1 MLKVGG
7 ALASRAV
14 RAWLSSRTN
23 EDRREMG
30 LAELVA
36 YRYPVL
42 RHQREFRRKI
52 EEIEEQV
59 ADRLQPLCENEFP
72 GLPENEREAATLA
85 VADALERAELTD
97 AMIFR
102 VDLNP
107 IGLAR
112 EIREHAPQTVRN
124 GDLSEPAS
132 NLFDLLLDQVCY
144 YLAHL
149 IRDLPEFDAR
159 ASVEMLSRL
168 SGIAGQL
175 GELLERLPVTELTT
189 SSSEDQDDE
198 FRDGYFEL
206 VSNLYD
212 RLEILGITTNYYEPT
227 MTLTVAYLS
236 LTASTASKSHEFKQ
250 AKDKAEAPVGLGTGE
265 RELDVVRVADAL
277 GGKRLV
283 LLQGDA
289 GAGKSTLLQ
298 WIAITAVRRRFVGRL
313 SDWNG
318 RVPFLVRLR
327 DFSENRLPNG
337 DEFLLHANAPQWGP
351 VPEGWVDRVAASGQ
365 ALFLI
370 DGVDELPEHERAKVR
385 EWLRGLCV
393 RFPECL
399 IVVTSRPSERTERWL
414 VADKFHPV
422 TLEPMNPQDVRIFI
436 ERWHNALLDS
446 TAGRD
451 IALPCPRE
459 DVPVHQRSLLLHLD
473 SRPHLRAL
481 ARNPLLCAMICALNL
496 DRRANLPRDRMTLY
510 EAALD
515 MLLERRDADKKV
527 RVDGDTQL
535 SAVEKRAMLRALA
548 WWLNENGRAEMSR
561 EEAIHQLRLKI
572 GTMPGVTQAPE
583 EVLRH
588 LLERSGLIR
597 QPVIG
602 RIDFVHRTFQEF
614 LAAKEVV
621 ERDSIDLLINNAS
634 SDLWRETVLMACSH
648 ATAVQRDRLLNG
660 IVNRA
665 YDFYREEDG
674 QSRHRLMLLAAS
686 CLESA
691 LELSAETIE
700 RVEACLH
707 ELLPPT
713 SSDEVSAL
721 ATVGRPLFRVLPSDL
736 SDLSDVQAVFLV
748 RTVALSNDIDVLRV
762 LAQYARDRRW
772 EVQEEIVACAR
783 YFDLGDYCDR
793 VLRDAPLF
801 DNRME
806 IRSMD
811 WVGHLYKLRKLES
824 VEIKIYPE
832 KVDDLRSFRR
842 IRALHGLLAHVVGA
856 CDVTPLWEHRNHLR
870 YLNLT
875 CDQSFVELE
884 TLSDFRSLREL
895 ALAPASGLSDLSFL
909 GVELSGLT
917 RLELSGVERTADLS
931 AIGSL
936 VELRRLG
943 LKNCRAD
950 LDLSRLEELSKLERI
965 DLRGAPPELNLG
977 PLADRRLRVLLDR
990 DHQCAGLDL
999 LGSQVELQF
1008 F

>member
-14 RAWLSSRTN
+14 RAWLTSRTSA
-23 EDRREMG
+23 DRREME

-107 IGLAR
+107 LGLAR

-124 GDLSEPAS
+124 GDLSEPACR
-132 NLFDLLLDQVCY
+132 LFDLLLDQVCY

-175 GELLERLPVTELTT
+175 GEILGRLPVTELSA
-189 SSSEDQDDE
+189 SSEEDQDEE
-198 FRDGYFEL
+198 FRDTYFEL

-236 LTASTASKSHEFKQ
+236 LTASTVSKGHQVLS
-250 AKDKAEAPVGLGTGE
+250 ARDKAEAPVGLGTGE
-265 RELDVVRVADAL
+265 REQDVVRVGDAL

-313 SDWNG
+313 SEWNG
-318 RVPFLVRLR
+318 RVPFLLRLR

-351 VPEGWVDRVAASGQ
+351 VPQGWVDRVAESGR

-385 EWLRGLCV
+385 EWLRGLCA

-414 VADKFHPV
+414 VADKFHPA

-451 IALPCPRE
+451 IALPVPRD

-583 EVLRH
+583 AVLRH

-665 YDFYREEDG
+665 YDFYREEEG
-674 QSRHRLMLLAAS
+674 RSRHRLMLLAAS

-691 LELSAETIE
+691 VELSAATIE

-713 SSDEVSAL
+713 SLDEVSAL

-736 SDLSDVQAVFLV
+736 SDLSNSQAVYLV

-762 LAQYARDRRW
+762 LGEYASDPRW
-772 EVQEEIVACAR
+772 EVQEEIIACAR

-801 DNRME
+801 DHGME
-806 IRSMD
+806 IRSME
-811 WVGHLYKLRKLES
+811 WVGHLYKLRKLDS

-832 KVDDLRSFRR
+832 KVEDLRPFRR
-842 IRALHGLLAHVVGA
+842 VRGLRGLLAHVDGDCA
-856 CDVTPLWEHRNHLR
+856 VTPLWEHRDHLR
-870 YLNLT
+870 YLNLA

-884 TLSDFRSLREL
+884 TLSGFRSLREL
-895 ALAPASGLSDLSFL
+895 ALAPASGLGDLSFI
-909 GVELSGLT
+909 GVALAGLT
-917 RLELSGVERTADLS
+917 RLELSGVEADTDLS
-931 AIGSL
+931 VVGGL

-943 LKNCRAD
+943 LRDCRAE
-950 LDLSRLEELSKLERI
+950 LDLSELDGLSKLERI
-965 DLRGAPPELNLG
+965 DLRGALPELDLS
-977 PLADRRLRVLLDR
+977 PLADRRIRVLLDR
-990 DHQCAGLDL
+990 DHRCAGLDSM
-999 LGSQVELQF
+999 GPQVEIQF

>member
-1 MLKVGG
+1 MLKVGA
-7 ALASRAV
+7 ALAKRAA
-14 RAWLSSRTN
+14 RAWLSNRTSA
-23 EDRREMG
+23 DRREME
-30 LAELVA
+30 LAELIA

-42 RHQREFRRKI
+42 RHQREFRRKV
-52 EEIEEQV
+52 EEIEDQV

-72 GLPENEREAATLA
+72 ELAGNEREAATLA
-85 VADALERAELTD
+85 VADALERADLTD
-97 AMIFR
+97 AVIFR

-112 EIREHAPQTVRN
+112 EIREHTPQTVRN
-124 GDLSEPAS
+124 GDLSEPAGQ
-132 NLFDLLLDQVCY
+132 LFELLLDQVCY

-168 SGIAGQL
+168 SSIAGQL
-175 GELLERLPVTELTT
+175 GEVLDRLPVTELRASTE
-189 SSSEDQDDE
+189 EDQDEE
-198 FRDGYFEL
+198 FRDQYFEL
-206 VSNLYD
+206 ASNLYD
-212 RLEILGITTNYYEPT
+212 RLDILGITTNYYEPT
-227 MTLTVAYLS
+227 ITLTVAYLS
-236 LTASTASKSHEFKQ
+236 LTASAATAGHKSRQTAE
-250 AKDKAEAPVGLGTGE
+250 KAETPVGAAPEE
-265 RELDVVRVADAL
+265 RPQDVVRVENAL
-277 GGKRLV
+277 GGKRLI
-283 LLQGDA
+283 LIQGDA

-318 RVPFLVRLR
+318 RVPFLIRLR
-327 DFSENRLPNG
+327 DFSENRLPSG

-351 VPEGWVDRVAASGQ
+351 VPEGWVDRVAEAGR

-370 DGVDELPEHERAKVR
+370 DGVDELPEQERAKVR
-385 EWLRGLCV
+385 EWLRGLNV

-399 IVVTSRPSERTERWL
+399 VVVTSRPSEGTQQWL

-446 TAGRD
+446 TAGLE

-459 DVPVHQRSLLLHLD
+459 DVPGHQRSLLVHLD

-515 MLLERRDADKKV
+515 MLLERRDADK
-527 RVDGDTQL
+527 RVPVGGGAQL
-535 SAVEKRAMLRALA
+535 SAVEKRALLRALA

-572 GTMPGVTQAPE
+572 ASMPGVTQKPE
-583 EVLRH
+583 EVLLH
-588 LLERSGLIR
+588 LLERSGLVR

-648 ATAVQRDRLLNG
+648 ASVVQRDRLLNG
-660 IVNRA
+660 IVDKA
-665 YDFYREEDG
+665 FALHHREG
-674 QSRHRLMLLAAS
+674 APSKHRLMLLAAS

-691 LELSAETIE
+691 LELSSGTIR

-707 ELLPPT
+707 ELVPPT
-713 SSDEVSAL
+713 SMDEVSAL
-721 ATVGRPLFRVLPSDL
+721 ATVGRPLFRVLPRDL
-736 SDLSDVQAVFLV
+736 GNLPEKHAVLLV
-748 RTVALSNDIDVLRV
+748 RTVALSNEVDVLRV
-762 LAQYARDRRW
+762 LAQYARDQRW
-772 EVQEEIVACAR
+772 GIQEEIVACAR

-801 DNRME
+801 DNTME
-806 IRSMD
+806 IRSAD
-811 WVGHLYKLRKLES
+811 WIEHLGKLRKLTS

-832 KVDDLRSFRR
+832 KIDDLNAFRN
-842 IRALHGLLAHVVGA
+842 IHALRGLLVHVAGH
-856 CDVTPLWEHRNHLR
+856 CDITPLGALR
-870 YLNLT
+870 SRLGYLNLT
-875 CDQSFVELE
+875 CDGKFVGLE
-884 TLSDFRSLREL
+884 HLSDLRLLREL
-895 ALAPASGLSDLSFL
+895 ALAPAEGLDDLGFIGIAL
-909 GVELSGLT
+909 GGLT
-917 RLELSGVERTADLS
+917 RLDLSGIESGTDLS
-931 AIGSL
+931 VLGNL

-943 LKNCRAD
+943 LRGCR
-950 LDLSRLEELSKLERI
+950 ERI
-965 DLRGAPPELNLG
+965 DLSLLDGLAKLERVDLRDAFPGLDLG
-977 PLADRRLRVLLDR
+977 PLAHRHLRVVLDR
-990 DHQCAGLDL
+990 DHQCTGVES
-999 LGSQVELQF
+999 LGPQVDLQF